1 MTNVPVRDMPYV
13 LVLAFRVFV
22 TCPVLDIPRIPGA
35 EEPIVGDG
43 LGFSLFRSR
52 VEPLSVDL
60 S

>member
-1 MTNVPVRDMPYV
+1 M
-13 LVLAFRVFV
+13 

-43 LGFSLFRSR
+43 LGFSLFRSS

-60 S
+60 SSAFAELGC